1 MFLKAAVLTLAL
13 VAITGTR
20 AEVTSDQVANVVWD
34 YFTQLSNNAKEAVE
48 QFQKTDVTQQLST
61 LFQDKLGDASTYAD
75 GVHNKLVPF
84 VVQLS
89 GHLAQETER
98 VKEEIKK
105 ELEDLRDRMMPHAN
119 KVTQTFGENMQKLQE
134 HLKPYAVDLQDQINT
149 QTQEMKLQLTPYIQR
164 MQTTIKENVDN
175 LHTSMMPLAT
185 NLKDKFNR
193 NMEELKGHLTPR
205 ANELKATIDQN
216 LEDLR
221 RSLAPL
227 TVGVQEKLNHQMEA
241 WPSR

>member
-105 ELEDLRDRMMPHAN
+105 ERERAEKPMVLTADLAPASRSHSGLSP
-119 KVTQTFGENMQKLQE
+119 VTGAHLLGESLLSKGHQRAREVLGTGPPGWIWML
-134 HLKPYAVDLQDQINT
+134 LQDRRRI
-149 QTQEMKLQLTPYIQR
+149 LIDSPG
-164 MQTTIKENVDN
+164 
-175 LHTSMMPLAT
+175 PL
-185 NLKDKFNR
+185 
-193 NMEELKGHLTPR
+193 G
-205 ANELKATIDQN
+205 
-216 LEDLR
+216 
-221 RSLAPL
+221 
-227 TVGVQEKLNHQMEA
+227 
-241 WPSR
+241 